1 VFACACGR
9 IGFAPLPTQDG
20 GDGSG
25 VSGEIAPANACGTN
39 VVLSDTFSAPVTGT
53 EWTVNQTADATV
65 AQGSGLLTI
74 AFAASVQNNVLAGY
88 KLAATTNFANA
99 CVTVELSSIP
109 STTTSAVVIF
119 SIGSATQNVRL
130 MEVVGELQSLCESGG
145 NLINHLDGRPY
156 DVNAHRFLRLRNA
169 GATGWYWEASPDNIT
184 FTILAASACTSVATT
199 NILNLLAGADSGTS
213 SAGECVY
220 DAVTI
225 AN

>member
-1 VFACACGR
+1 VFVCACGR

-25 VSGEIAPANACGTN
+25 VSGDTAPANACGTN
-39 VVLSDTFSAPVTGT
+39 VVLSDTFSAAVTGA
-53 EWTVNQTADATV
+53 EWAVNQTADATV
-65 AQGSGLLTI
+65 AQGSGLTI
-74 AFAASVQNNVLAGY
+74 AFAASIQNNVLAGY
-88 KLAATTNFANA
+88 KLAATRSLANA

-130 MEVVGELQSLCESGG
+130 MEVAGELQSLCESGG
-145 NLINHLDGRPY
+145 NLINHLDVRPY

-184 FTILAASACTSVATT
+184 FTILAANACASVPTT